1 MEAETPC
8 RATGSFRQWECY
20 MALAGDF
27 SAVMGRGSG
36 SFIIWTQIGLQGGKW
51 QTRLCRPNGAMA
63 GGRRMAS
70 TRVPCLPCLPCRD
83 HAFRKNTSTP
93 HIAKVGDRRRVGDLG

>member
-1 MEAETPC
+1 
-8 RATGSFRQWECY
+8 

-36 SFIIWTQIGLQGGKW
+36 SFIIWTQIGLQGGEW

-70 TRVPCLPCLPCRD
+70 TRGPMPPMSSMQGPRVQKKHV
-83 HAFRKNTSTP
+83 HAAYR
-93 HIAKVGDRRRVGDLG
+93 